1 MHKRAVLGA
10 IENILTADSKKL
22 KERSIEQ
29 KKEILEECDSLLNA
43 VGDLVDIQDVEE
55 SSETIGA
62 YFEGKMLQITKNN
75 IQTEDSKS
83 DGLNYHIV
91 YDNWPND
98 DTDYRISNNLLRL
111 CRGG

>member
-1 MHKRAVLGA
+1 MSCDDGETLFHYNVNYNETIQVHKRAVLGA

-83 DGLNYHIV
+83 DGLNY
-91 YDNWPND
+91 
-98 DTDYRISNNLLRL
+98 RL
-111 CRGG
+111 